1 MGSPV
6 WQTSSFTRVGGV
18 KMNNDATRKEAIR
31 KMLERIRIREARKQK
46 ALHYRQLL
54 LNLEDTPSVIGG
66 V

>member
-1 MGSPV
+1 
-6 WQTSSFTRVGGV
+6 
-18 KMNNDATRKEAIR
+18 MNNDATRKEAIR

-46 ALHYRQLL
+46 AIHYRQLL